1 MGPHNSNTCCS
12 SANYILLLVECS
24 AYVCK
29 VHFNY
34 GVLQVHYYL
43 IFLMN
48 RTSGCS
54 IHCWKNGVFKFLTI
68 LCYYFFLKFFK
79 VYFIYSGAMM
89 LGAYVSIP
97 VIYFWWIDPFI
108 IICLYIISSL
118 SLVTVF
124 VLMSILSDVTIAS
137 SLYLPFTCDIFF
149 FLLLSA
155 YVWDLKL
162 KWVFYRMHIVEYCD
176 FLMYSATPCLLIR
189 EFNPFTLKVITD
201 REGLTVAIL
210 LIFIF
215 CVIVLLFFFS
225 SSAVFLCI
233 LPNFLL
239 WYTFL
244 FFYILVLDYE
254 RCLYFL
260 IANTNTKTQGKWRN
274 RDPCLKQKNK
284 MF

>member
-1 MGPHNSNTCCS
+1 MFYS
-12 SANYILLLVECS
+12 LL
-24 AYVCK
+24 
-29 VHFNY
+29 
-34 GVLQVHYYL
+34 
-43 IFLMN
+43 
-48 RTSGCS
+48 
-54 IHCWKNGVFKFLTI
+54 KNGVFKFPTI

-79 VYFIYSGAMM
+79 VYFIYSGALM
-89 LGAYVSIP
+89 LGAYVSIT

-155 YVWDLKL
+155 YVWHLKL

-215 CVIVLLFFFS
+215 CVIVLCFSFPLLLSFFVFCLIFCCDILFSFF
-225 SSAVFLCI
+225 
-233 LPNFLL
+233 
-239 WYTFL
+239 
-244 FFYILVLDYE
+244 
-254 RCLYFL
+254 LY
-260 IANTNTKTQGKWRN
+260 
-274 RDPCLKQKNK
+274 
-284 MF
+284 

>member
-1 MGPHNSNTCCS
+1 
-12 SANYILLLVECS
+12 
-24 AYVCK
+24 
-29 VHFNY
+29 
-34 GVLQVHYYL
+34 
-43 IFLMN
+43 
-48 RTSGCS
+48 
-54 IHCWKNGVFKFLTI
+54 
-68 LCYYFFLKFFK
+68 
-79 VYFIYSGAMM
+79 M
-89 LGAYVSIP
+89 LGAYVSIT

-155 YVWDLKL
+155 YVWHLKL

-215 CVIVLLFFFS
+215 CVIVLCFSFPLLLSFFVFCLIFCCDILFSFF
-225 SSAVFLCI
+225 
-233 LPNFLL
+233 
-239 WYTFL
+239 
-244 FFYILVLDYE
+244 
-254 RCLYFL
+254 LY
-260 IANTNTKTQGKWRN
+260 
-274 RDPCLKQKNK
+274 
-284 MF
+284 